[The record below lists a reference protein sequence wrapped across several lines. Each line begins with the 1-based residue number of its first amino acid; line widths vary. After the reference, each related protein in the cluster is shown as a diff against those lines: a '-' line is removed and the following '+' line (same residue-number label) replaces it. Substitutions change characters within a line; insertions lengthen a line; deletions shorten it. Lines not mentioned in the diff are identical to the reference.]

1 MNWKQVCVKT
11 PEEMSDIVS
20 SVLLDAG
27 AHGVELEG
35 GCDPDAHPDEYFEN
49 KTDAN
54 NDGTVIV
61 KAYYGEYDFEGVKAY
76 IKGRIESLKLLG
88 TPEAEELVFSVNTVE
103 DSDWNENFKKH
114 FKAFRAAGR
123 IVVKPTWEDYTAE
136 PDDIVVE
143 IDPGMAFG
151 SGVHET
157 TRMCLEL
164 LQKHIKPGDAVL
176 DVGCGSG
183 ILGIAAAKLGAGQ
196 VLALDYD
203 GISVRVTKD
212 NAQINSIKNVTVR
225 ESDLLQNADDGPYD
239 IVIANIIADIIIK
252 LNRDVADVLHDNSV
266 YIMSGIIEER
276 LPDVLRSLESRNF
289 TVIETNRMGDWCALA
304 AVKSR
309 A

>member
-27 AHGVELEG
+27 AHGVEIEG
-35 GCDPDAHPDEYFEN
+35 GCDPLAQPDEYFEN
-49 KTDAN
+49 KPNADT
-54 NDGTVIV
+54 DGTVIV

-88 TPEAEELVFSVNTVE
+88 TTEAEELVFSVNSVE
-103 DSDWNENFKKH
+103 DADWNENFKKH
-114 FKAFRAAGR
+114 FTAFRAAGR
-123 IVVKPTWEDYTAE
+123 IVVKPTWEDYEAD

-164 LQKHIKPGDAVL
+164 LQKHLKPGASVL

-183 ILGIAAAKLGAGQ
+183 ILGIAAAKLGAGKVQ
-196 VLALDYD
+196 ALDYD

-212 NAQINSIKNVTVR
+212 NALTNGTENVTVR
-225 ESDLLQNADDGPYD
+225 ESDLLQNADPGPYD
-239 IVIANIIADIIIK
+239 IVLANIIADIIVK
-252 LNRDVADVLHDNSV
+252 LNRDVADVLSGNSV

-289 TVIETNRMGDWCALA
+289 SVIETNRMGDWCALA